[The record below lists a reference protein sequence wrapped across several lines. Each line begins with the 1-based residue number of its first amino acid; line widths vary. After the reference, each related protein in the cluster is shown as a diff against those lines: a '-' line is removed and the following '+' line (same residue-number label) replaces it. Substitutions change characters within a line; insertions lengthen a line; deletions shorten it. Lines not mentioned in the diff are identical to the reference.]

1 MRDVD
6 GLVHAFDCLLTTACL
21 WIGLLLFAYMG
32 GDMIGFWGALVAVLA
47 AASMWSH
54 VLRLCEM
61 RAVGAHGGL
70 ALAVGGG
77 VLLFFWF
84 LSMAPVFGG
93 ALPLGERYAPAADG
107 TCSVCELTSMLASLY
122 AQPFVSVA
130 LAALGA
136 MGGPLLQSVGGAS
149 NAIKQRAEARRKRQ
163 REAEKYVVNEEDE
176 KSAFALQLADFD
188 AQDKLQAGESAD
200 AAPPEAPHVN
210 AGAPIQMVV
219 HSKEAFGVLLTIF
232 FIVIAPGIISRV
244 VKHNTLP
251 QLSPVEGEFISII
264 SWNINY
270 GWSSDGRMN
279 VQDVAD
285 RVERQE
291 AGVVALQD
299 ANALQWGLGSS
310 DLMGYLATRL
320 TMHLH
325 TGLST
330 SSAGDTGNPLL
341 SKYPLLLSQT
351 HVLPS
356 ASAAETEEA
365 RAGLDASCDLCPAT
379 QRTMTEARLLV
390 GDIPVT
396 VINTQ
401 LERVD
406 GVIHAADTAARIRFI
421 EEIANRTKTPL
432 VIVGG
437 LGIEPTNP
445 LLDRLIRS
453 KEGMS
458 SAITGDLFNITVPAA
473 QRDPARFDRT
483 EVVDSK
489 TVDYMLYRGL
499 LLVGFGYI
507 VDDVDSAGRPVY
519 EQPSDHLPLIGN
531 FMVRSSTPVLL
542 RRCFKRNGESRR
554 LACWSLTGRATKQV
568 RQTEAPENP
577 APGG

>member
-1 MRDVD
+1 M
-6 GLVHAFDCLLTTACL
+6 
-21 WIGLLLFAYMG
+21 
-32 GDMIGFWGALVAVLA
+32 A

-291 AGVVALQD
+291 A
-299 ANALQWGLGSS
+299 
-310 DLMGYLATRL
+310 
-320 TMHLH
+320 
-325 TGLST
+325 
-330 SSAGDTGNPLL
+330 
-341 SKYPLLLSQT
+341 
-351 HVLPS
+351 
-356 ASAAETEEA
+356 
-365 RAGLDASCDLCPAT
+365 
-379 QRTMTEARLLV
+379 
-390 GDIPVT
+390 
-396 VINTQ
+396 
-401 LERVD
+401 
-406 GVIHAADTAARIRFI
+406 
-421 EEIANRTKTPL
+421 
-432 VIVGG
+432 
-437 LGIEPTNP
+437 
-445 LLDRLIRS
+445 
-453 KEGMS
+453 
-458 SAITGDLFNITVPAA
+458 
-473 QRDPARFDRT
+473 
-483 EVVDSK
+483 
-489 TVDYMLYRGL
+489 
-499 LLVGFGYI
+499 
-507 VDDVDSAGRPVY
+507 
-519 EQPSDHLPLIGN
+519 
-531 FMVRSSTPVLL
+531 
-542 RRCFKRNGESRR
+542 
-554 LACWSLTGRATKQV
+554 
-568 RQTEAPENP
+568 
-577 APGG
+577 